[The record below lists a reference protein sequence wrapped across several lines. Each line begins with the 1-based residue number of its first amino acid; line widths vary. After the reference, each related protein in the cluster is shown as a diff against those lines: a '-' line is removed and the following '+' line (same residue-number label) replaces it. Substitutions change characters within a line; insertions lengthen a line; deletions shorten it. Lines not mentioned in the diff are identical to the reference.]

1 MAADFFDGLVK
12 TISQTTKELG
22 KATKGLSE
30 RAEQTI
36 EAQKIRNKIVGEE
49 KIIEKIKVDIGDWIY
64 KKHENGEGL
73 DSELSVLCQEID
85 QHYLKIREFRD
96 SAANIKGQ
104 KVCPSCEREVDMSV
118 SFCPYCGTP
127 CPTPEPAENVEG
139 EAVQADPENEPEKT
153 EAVKE
158 SESGNETD
166 DVPVKESDN
175 AECVVEERTEGS
187 SEPEETEADEPT
199 AEITESGENA
209 EPEKGPEA
217 ETEEAVE
224 EKTEE

>member
-1 MAADFFDGLVK
+1 MAADFIDGLVK

-36 EAQKIRNKIVGEE
+36 EAQKIRNRIAGEE
-49 KIIEKIKVDIGDWIY
+49 KIIEKIKVDIGNWIY
-64 KKHENGEGL
+64 KKHADGEGL

-127 CPTPEPAENVEG
+127 CPTPEAAEDVEG
-139 EAVQADPENEPEKT
+139 EAVPVPAE
-153 EAVKE
+153 
-158 SESGNETD
+158 ET
-166 DVPVKESDN
+166 
-175 AECVVEERTEGS
+175 AEGS
-187 SEPEETEADEPT
+187 NGSNGTETAQTAETSDASGASQEQPLEKETMEEQPAEEINDQKAEDIPEE
-199 AEITESGENA
+199 
-209 EPEKGPEA
+209 
-217 ETEEAVE
+217 
-224 EKTEE
+224 

>member
-1 MAADFFDGLVK
+1 MAADFIDGLVK

-36 EAQKIRNKIVGEE
+36 EAQKIRNRIAGEE
-49 KIIEKIKVDIGDWIY
+49 KIIEKIKVDIGNWIY
-64 KKHENGEGL
+64 KKHADGEGL

-139 EAVQADPENEPEKT
+139 EAVQAE
-153 EAVKE
+153 
-158 SESGNETD
+158 
-166 DVPVKESDN
+166 
-175 AECVVEERTEGS
+175 
-187 SEPEETEADEPT
+187 EETKQKIQRMCRRRLPT
-199 AEITESGENA
+199 GVTGLRKKKLANQRLKVRSQKRM
-209 EPEKGPEA
+209 P
-217 ETEEAVE
+217 
-224 EKTEE
+224 KTQWKKKQWKK